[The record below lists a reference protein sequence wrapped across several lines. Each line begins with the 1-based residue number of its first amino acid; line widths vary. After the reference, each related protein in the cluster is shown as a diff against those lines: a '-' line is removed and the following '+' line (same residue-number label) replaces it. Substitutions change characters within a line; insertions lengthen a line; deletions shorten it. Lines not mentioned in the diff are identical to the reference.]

1 MASLFA
7 VLVTLRLLETACAEP
22 AASYPFNAQLPP
34 VARIDRLFSYS
45 FSPNTFTSSSNI
57 TYSLGHHP
65 SWLSIE
71 KGSRRLYGTPKDEDI
86 PAGDVVGQQFD
97 LIATDG
103 IGSSSMNATVVIS
116 RNPPPSI
123 KIPVSQQMDSLG
135 TFSAPSSLLS
145 YPSTDFRYTFDQS
158 TFGAG
163 NNFTY
168 YASTNDS
175 TPLPAWITFDQQTLT
190 FSGRTPAFESLIQPP
205 QKFDFSLVASDV
217 VGFAGTALSF
227 AIVVGSHKLTTDHP
241 VIQLNATRGFKI
253 SFDGLANG
261 IQLDNK
267 DVNPSSL
274 NVSTENMPS
283 WLSFDPAT
291 LLLEGTPAS
300 NDESASFKIII
311 RDSFADV
318 LNIHVRADVGTG
330 LFQSNL
336 KRDIEIQPGDEFNLD
351 FSSYLRDPKDIDLKV
366 DLYPEPG
373 WLHVDGLT
381 ISGNAP
387 KTAKGK
393 FKMSIKATSKST
405 GLSESEVLQAA
416 FLSPDE
422 AKSSPTSHTSN
433 STRPA
438 SMSPEDAPSRRMNTT
453 DILLATILPVLF
465 LTFTI
470 MLIVCVMR
478 RRRHRRTY
486 MSSAKHRPKISGPIR
501 SFTMR
506 NNESDEETIYH
517 VEKIIGSRSS
527 KKSNAQQQLFKKGN
541 SIFAGLASQMSSMS
555 KRSGTLRG
563 GSILGR
569 TPTVPMASGA
579 QPATARSV
587 SPLDDEDRASWFT
600 VERTTASGRSHKA
613 RNSYH
618 SDTTLPEAAQMYL
631 PTSSFLTEA
640 GESAFRSGLN
650 LTLPSLEELA
660 NIQPMPVAAN
670 NVSNVRTISAM
681 FSDITSSSAALPSVL
696 STVQDLQEPFDPSLV
711 SRAKQSV
718 TAATAKAKQ
727 TVTEARTDGETAES
741 ISELKQPSQA
751 RISSHKWF
759 SRGGSSWTNKTS
771 ISNRAKSFQTEP
783 SFGSNENWRPLGQ
796 EDPGAGYLELLDE
809 TPFLPSRSAL
819 RNNNVSQLEER
830 RSLELISPS
839 KWGEDERK
847 STVIRPVRSTSAIS
861 LMSEG
866 GKSSVFGEREAT
878 AAKAKAVTDWRREDS
893 AAKVSERSF
902 KMFI

>member
-1 MASLFA
+1 M
-7 VLVTLRLLETACAEP
+7 
-22 AASYPFNAQLPP
+22 
-34 VARIDRLFSYS
+34 
-45 FSPNTFTSSSNI
+45 
-57 TYSLGHHP
+57 
-65 SWLSIE
+65 
-71 KGSRRLYGTPKDEDI
+71 
-86 PAGDVVGQQFD
+86 GQQFD
-97 LIATDG
+97 LIATDS
-103 IGSSSMNATVVIS
+103 IGSTAMNATVVIS

-135 TFSAPSSLLS
+135 TFSVPSSLLS
-145 YPSTDFRYTFDQS
+145 YPSTDFRYTFDPS
-158 TFGAG
+158 TFGDG
-163 NNFTY
+163 HNFSY

-241 VIQLNATRGFKI
+241 VIQLNATRGSKI

-261 IQLDNK
+261 IQLDDK
-267 DVNPSSL
+267 DVKPSSL
-274 NVSTENMPS
+274 NVSAENMPS
-283 WLSFDPAT
+283 WLSFDTET
-291 LLLEGTPAS
+291 LLLEGTPTS

-330 LFQSNL
+330 IFQSNFQ
-336 KRDIEIQPGDEFNLD
+336 RDVEIQPGDEFSLD
-351 FSSYLRDPKDIDLKV
+351 LSSYLRDPTDIDLKV

-373 WLHVDGLT
+373 WLHVDGLK

-422 AKSSPTSHTSN
+422 AKSSPASHTSN

-438 SMSPEDAPSRRMNTT
+438 SMNSEDAPSHRMNTT

-486 MSSAKHRPKISGPIR
+486 ISSAKHRPKISDPIR
-501 SFTMR
+501 YTMR

-517 VEKIIGSRSS
+517 VEKTIGSKSS
-527 KKSNAQQQLFKKGN
+527 KKSNTQLQLFKKGN
-541 SIFAGLASQMSSMS
+541 GNGIFAEVASRMSSMS

-563 GSILGR
+563 GSLPRRI
-569 TPTVPMASGA
+569 PIVPMASGA
-579 QPATARSV
+579 RPDTARSV
-587 SPLDDEDRASWFT
+587 SPLDEEDQASWFT
-600 VERTTASGRSHKA
+600 VERTTASGRSHNA
-613 RNSYH
+613 RDSCH
-618 SDTTLPEAAQMYL
+618 SDTTLPEVAQLYL

-650 LTLPSLEELA
+650 LTLPSLDDLV
-660 NIQPMPVAAN
+660 NIQPMPVAAY
-670 NVSNVRTISAM
+670 NVSSERAISGM

-696 STVQDLQEPFDPSLV
+696 STVQDIQEPFDPSLV
-711 SRAKQSV
+711 SREKQSV
-718 TAATAKAKQ
+718 TEATAKERGPA
-727 TVTEARTDGETAES
+727 TEAKAESEAAES

-751 RISSHKWF
+751 RISSQKWF
-759 SRGGSSWTNKTS
+759 SHRDSAWTNKTS

-796 EDPGAGYLELLDE
+796 KDPSVGYLELLDE
-809 TPFLPSRSAL
+809 TPFLPSRSPS
-819 RNNNVSQLEER
+819 RNNVSQLEER
-830 RSLELISPS
+830 RSLELMSPS

-866 GKSSVFGEREAT
+866 GKSSVFGEREA
-878 AAKAKAVTDWRREDS
+878 AAAMSKAVTDWRREDS

>member
-22 AASYPFNAQLPP
+22 APSYPFNAQLPP

-45 FSPNTFTSSSNI
+45 FSPNTFTSNSDI

-65 SWLSIE
+65 SWLSID

-103 IGSSSMNATVVIS
+103 IGSTSMNATVVIS

-145 YPSTDFRYTFDQS
+145 YPSTDFRYTFDPS
-158 TFGAG
+158 TFGDG
-163 NNFTY
+163 HNFSY

-227 AIVVGSHKLTTDHP
+227 AIVVGSHRLTTDHP
-241 VIQLNATRGFKI
+241 IIQLNATRGSKI
-253 SFDGLANG
+253 GFDGLANG
-261 IQLDNK
+261 IQLDDK
-267 DVNPSSL
+267 DVKPSSL

-283 WLSFDPAT
+283 WLSFDPTT
-291 LLLEGTPAS
+291 LLLEGTPTS
-300 NDESASFKIII
+300 NDGSANFKIVI
-311 RDSFADV
+311 RDTFADV

-336 KRDIEIQPGDEFNLD
+336 KRDIEIQPGDDFSLD
-351 FSSYLRDPKDIDLKV
+351 LSSYLRDPKDIDLKV
-366 DLYPEPG
+366 DLDPEPG
-373 WLHVDGLT
+373 WLHVDGLK

-387 KTAKGK
+387 KMAKGK

-405 GLSESEVLQAA
+405 GLSESETLQAA

-422 AKSSPTSHTSN
+422 TKSSPTSHTSD

-438 SMSPEDAPSRRMNTT
+438 SMNSEDAPSRRMNTT

-465 LTFTI
+465 LTFAI

-486 MSSAKHRPKISGPIR
+486 ISSAKHRPKISDPIR
-501 SFTMR
+501 FTMR

-517 VEKIIGSRSS
+517 AEKTIGSKSS
-527 KKSNAQQQLFKKGN
+527 KKSNTQLPIFKKGN
-541 SIFAGLASQMSSMS
+541 GIFAEVASRMSSMS

-563 GSILGR
+563 VSIPRR
-569 TPTVPMASGA
+569 TYAEPMASGA
-579 QPATARSV
+579 RPDTARSV
-587 SPLDDEDRASWFT
+587 SPLDEEDQASWFT

-613 RNSYH
+613 RNSCH
-618 SDTTLPEAAQMYL
+618 SDTTLPEAAQLYL

-640 GESAFRSGLN
+640 GESAFRSGLD
-650 LTLPSLEELA
+650 LTLPSLDDLA
-660 NIQPMPVAAN
+660 NIQPMSVAAH
-670 NVSNVRTISAM
+670 NVSRERGISGM

-711 SRAKQSV
+711 SRAKHSV
-718 TAATAKAKQ
+718 TEATAKEKGP
-727 TVTEARTDGETAES
+727 VTEAETEGETAES

-751 RISSHKWF
+751 RISSNKWF
-759 SRGGSSWTNKTS
+759 SHRGSSWTNKTS
-771 ISNRAKSFQTEP
+771 MSNRAKSFQTEP
-783 SFGSNENWRPLGQ
+783 SFGSNENWRPLGKK
-796 EDPGAGYLELLDE
+796 DASVGYLELLDE
-809 TPFLPSRSAL
+809 TPFLPSRSASK
-819 RNNNVSQLEER
+819 NNNVSQLEER
-830 RSLELISPS
+830 RSLELMSPS

-847 STVIRPVRSTSAIS
+847 STVIRPTRPTSAMS

-866 GKSSVFGEREAT
+866 GKSSVFGEREA
-878 AAKAKAVTDWRREDS
+878 AAKSKAVTDWRREDS

>member
-22 AASYPFNAQLPP
+22 APSYPFNAQLPP

-71 KGSRRLYGTPKDEDI
+71 NGSRRLYGTPKDEDI

-103 IGSSSMNATVVIS
+103 VGSTAMNATVVVS

-135 TFSAPSSLLS
+135 AFSAPSSLLS
-145 YPSTDFRYTFDQS
+145 YPSTDFRYAFDPE

-163 NNFTY
+163 HNFTY

-217 VGFAGTALSF
+217 VGFAGTSLSF
-227 AIVVGSHKLTTDHP
+227 AIVVGSHKLSTDHP
-241 VIQLNATRGFKI
+241 VIQLNATRGSKI

-261 IQLDNK
+261 IQLDNQ
-267 DVNPSSL
+267 DVKPSSL

-283 WLSFDPAT
+283 WLSFDPST
-291 LLLEGTPAS
+291 LLLEGTPTS

-336 KRDIEIQPGDEFNLD
+336 KRDIEIQPGDEFSLD
-351 FSSYLRDPKDIDLKV
+351 LSSYLRDPKDIDLKV
-366 DLYPEPG
+366 DLDPEPG
-373 WLHVDGLT
+373 WLHVEGLK
-381 ISGNAP
+381 ISGKAP
-387 KTAKGK
+387 KSATGK

-405 GLSESEVLQAA
+405 GISESEVLQAA

-422 AKSSPTSHTSN
+422 SKSSPSSHTSN

-438 SMSPEDAPSRRMNTT
+438 SMSSEDAPSRRLNTT
-453 DILLATILPVLF
+453 DILLATLLPVLF

-470 MLIVCVMR
+470 MLIVCVLR

-486 MSSAKHRPKISGPIR
+486 ISSAKNRSKISDPIR
-501 SFTMR
+501 SFTMH

-517 VEKIIGSRSS
+517 VEKMVGSKSS
-527 KKSNAQQQLFKKGN
+527 KKSNTQLQLFKKGN
-541 SIFAGLASQMSSMS
+541 GIFAEVASQMSSMS

-563 GSILGR
+563 GS
-569 TPTVPMASGA
+569 TPRRAPTGPMASGA

-587 SPLDDEDRASWFT
+587 SPPDDADQASWFT
-600 VERTTASGRSHKA
+600 VERTTASGRSHKG
-613 RNSYH
+613 RNSCH
-618 SDTTLPEAAQMYL
+618 SDITLPEAAQLYL

-640 GESAFRSGLN
+640 GESAFRSGLD
-650 LTLPSLEELA
+650 LTLPSLEDLA
-660 NIQPMPVAAN
+660 NIQPMPTTAN
-670 NVSNVRTISAM
+670 NVSNERTISAM
-681 FSDITSSSAALPSVL
+681 FSDITSSSAALPSEL
-696 STVQDLQEPFDPSLV
+696 STVQDIQEPFDPSLV
-711 SRAKQSV
+711 SRATQSV
-718 TAATAKAKQ
+718 TAATAKEKEP
-727 TVTEARTDGETAES
+727 VTEAKTDGEEAES

-751 RISSHKWF
+751 RISSRKWF

-771 ISNRAKSFQTEP
+771 ISQRAKSLQTEP
-783 SFGSNENWRPLGQ
+783 SFGSNENWRALGQ
-796 EDPGAGYLELLDE
+796 RDPSVGYRELLDE
-809 TPFLPSRSAL
+809 TPFLPSRSASK
-819 RNNNVSQLEER
+819 NNVSQPEER
-830 RSLELISPS
+830 PSLELMSPS
-839 KWGEDERK
+839 KWGEDGRK
-847 STVIRPVRSTSAIS
+847 STVIRSTSTMS
-861 LMSEG
+861 PKSEG
-866 GKSSVFGEREAT
+866 SKSSVFEEGEAA
-878 AAKAKAVTDWRREDS
+878 AAKSEAVPD
-893 AAKVSERSF
+893 F
-902 KMFI
+902 KTFI